1 MQGELVGRLQMKRI
15 GVEHVADAVIF
26 LGLLINLIF
35 AGLILYFYVL

>member
-1 MQGELVGRLQMKRI
+1 MKRI